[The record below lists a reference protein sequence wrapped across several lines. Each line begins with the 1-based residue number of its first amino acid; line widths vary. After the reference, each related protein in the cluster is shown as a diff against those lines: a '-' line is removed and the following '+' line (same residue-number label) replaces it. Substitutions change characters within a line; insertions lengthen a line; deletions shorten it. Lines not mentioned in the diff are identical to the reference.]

1 MKVSSLFNLLHY
13 KQAYSIYSLLKYN
26 KNANHILI
34 RYTHSEEYLTNYN
47 MILTI
52 YTCLFGDLLRQNN
65 PTMELWSN
73 SNTYYIKCSTIKNI
87 GECSEFIRS
96 IISSYNH
103 YKNTKNY
110 IILDDFSHLSYNF
123 QNTLKQYIEKAYET
137 THFCIISSDLK
148 NITNHFRDM
157 FCFINIKPL
166 TLSEKYIYLTK
177 VFSYKNI
184 DHELLYQFCHK
195 YTIDEIVI
203 KIQNKDYI
211 YMNDYLLTCINDF
224 FKSSFSITTVK
235 ELSYSLIK
243 KKKDFISVM
252 KQWLYEYIYHSSI
265 TLQKYHSIIN
275 ALNLCKSKDKY
286 RDIIYLETILV
297 DIYHIINII

>member
-1 MKVSSLFNLLHY
+1 MKISPLFNLLHY

-26 KNANHILI
+26 KNANHILV
-34 RYTHSEEYLTNYN
+34 RYTHSEEYLAQYN

-52 YTCLFGDLLRQNN
+52 YSCLFGDLLRQNN

-87 GECSEFIRS
+87 GECSEFIKK

-110 IILDDFSHLSYNF
+110 IILDDFSSISYNF
-123 QNTLKQYIEKAYET
+123 QNTLKKYIEKYCET
-137 THFCIISSDLK
+137 SHFCIISSNFK
-148 NITNHFRDM
+148 NITNELRDM
-157 FCFINIKPL
+157 FCFINIKPP
-166 TLSEKYIYLTK
+166 TLSDKYIYLMK
-177 VFSYKNI
+177 VFPDKNI
-184 DHELLYQFCHK
+184 KELLYQYCGK
-195 YTIDEIVI
+195 YTIDEVVI
-203 KIQNKDYI
+203 KIKNKNYI
-211 YMNDYLLTCINDF
+211 DINDYLLTRINYF
-224 FKSSFSITTVK
+224 LKSPFSITTLK

-252 KQWLYEYIYHSSI
+252 KQWLWEYIYHSSI
-265 TLQKYHSIIN
+265 SLKKYHSIIN